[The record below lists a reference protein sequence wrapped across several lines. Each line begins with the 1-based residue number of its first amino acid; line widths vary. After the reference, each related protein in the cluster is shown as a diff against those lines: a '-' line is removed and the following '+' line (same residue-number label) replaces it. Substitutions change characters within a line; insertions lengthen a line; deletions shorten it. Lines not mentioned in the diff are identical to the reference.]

1 MLFRKLMVKCQMILA
16 RFAIKNSLLCCITI
30 VLLLRFLRVKLF
42 MYYIEKWSNNIYER
56 INKHLLKLKLLHCR
70 KRYIWTSNEISFS
83 KIYLLYFHRE
93 MERQDTNDGKLF
105 NRNFR
110 KLQRFSGSLKWY
122 SNMGSVKIA
131 VKLNSKRAEIV
142 WAIDAK
148 GKVH

>member
-70 KRYIWTSNEISFS
+70 KRYIWSSNEISFS
-83 KIYLLYFHRE
+83 KIYLLYFHRG
-93 MERQDTNDGKLF
+93 MERHGTNDG
-105 NRNFR
+105 
-110 KLQRFSGSLKWY
+110 SSIWY
-122 SNMGSVKIA
+122 SNMDSVKIA
-131 VKLNSKRAEIV
+131 VKQNSKRAEIV

-148 GKVH
+148 GKMH